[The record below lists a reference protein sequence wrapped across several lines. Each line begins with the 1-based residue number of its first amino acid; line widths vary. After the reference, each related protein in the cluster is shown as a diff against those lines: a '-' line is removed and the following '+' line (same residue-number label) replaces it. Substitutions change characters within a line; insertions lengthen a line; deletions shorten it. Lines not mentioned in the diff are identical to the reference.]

1 MKEEF
6 KKFTMSSQMRDFIT
20 KNNINDLRTLLK
32 ELGNPDIEY
41 QVYWLT
47 KVIDTDKELYVDD
60 WEYFFDS
67 SFENGVYE
75 ELEKFEKEYYEIE
88 FSKWDFICYD
98 ELKNK
103 LYYYEFKNENPSK
116 VYADEVGGDEAYW
129 TYEQIMESIGVK
141 I

>member
-47 KVIDTDKELYVDD
+47 EVIDTDKELYADD

-103 LYYYEFKNENPSK
+103 LYYYEFKN
-116 VYADEVGGDEAYW
+116 
-129 TYEQIMESIGVK
+129 
-141 I
+141 